1 MDDPEPLLD
10 AVRRGDR
17 QAVDDLLVAH
27 RDYLRAVVALRMD
40 PRLRARVDESDVVQ
54 EASLAAARRMADYLD
69 RRPMGF
75 RLWLRQTALEC
86 LLQLRRRHLGADC
99 RAAGRE
105 VALSDPSALLL
116 AGRLLPVDTPS
127 GAARERERVE
137 LVRRAVADL
146 PDDDREVIL
155 LRVYEGLANA
165 EAAAVLGLHPDA
177 ASKRFARA
185 LIRLRRGFAT
195 LGLTGSAP

>member
-1 MDDPEPLLD
+1 VTDPEPLLD

-17 QAVDDLLVAH
+17 QALDELLAAH
-27 RDYLRAVVALRMD
+27 RDYLRAFVALRLD
-40 PRLRARVDESDVVQ
+40 PRLRTRVDESDVVQ
-54 EASLAAARRMADYLD
+54 EAYLVATRRIVDYLT

-75 RLWLRQTALEC
+75 RLWLRQTTLEC
-86 LLQLRRRHLGADC
+86 LLQLRRHHLGADC

-105 VALSDPSALLL
+105 LSLSDPSALLL
-116 AGRLLPVDTPS
+116 AGRLLPADSPGGV
-127 GAARERERVE
+127 ARERERVE
-137 LVRRAVADL
+137 LVRRAVTDL

-155 LRVYEGLANA
+155 LRVYEGLANG

-185 LIRLRRGFAT
+185 LIRLRRAFVA